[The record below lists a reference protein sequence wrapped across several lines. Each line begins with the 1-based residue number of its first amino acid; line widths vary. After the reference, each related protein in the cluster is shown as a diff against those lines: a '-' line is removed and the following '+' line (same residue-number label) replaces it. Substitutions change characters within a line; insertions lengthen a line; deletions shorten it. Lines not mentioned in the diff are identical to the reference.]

1 MASKHALF
9 IAAVCGLLL
18 PSTDGLADCDPTFGD
33 DIYGWVERSASAQ
46 SRALADADYQARTFS
61 YFVVGYQAIN
71 ARLAAVSDHLDGV
84 AARVSADESTSSTAE
99 VRTALARDSSA
110 TSLLNDLYMIRAS
123 LDEAGRQ
130 QAAIIASPALARFRA
145 EGLGNVGRATLLGS
159 LQQLGDAAQPLMSAR
174 FSVYVQVNMND
185 NGQVENAKVERKA
198 DMVDTV
204 VYAAA
209 SYLPTPYTWLV
220 AAIYTIGRELYET
233 STCQDRINKQK
244 DRLRDAYT
252 LLPTQLIGGD
262 EQFALYQKY
271 YNANVDAFK
280 DTGTSASALLAKLDE
295 RWRELVAYNAARAE
309 AANVILTDAKIAQ
322 LQTEYHL
329 RGDVDGLY
337 NDIAIMQMAD
347 GLASLNGYLATRQ
360 SNILRACADLQGYK
374 ALEDQRDALPIR
386 RHPWP

>member
-33 DIYGWVERSASAQ
+33 DLYGWVERSASTQ

-84 AARVSADESTSSTAE
+84 AARISADKSTSSTAE

-220 AAIYTIGRELYET
+220 AA
-233 STCQDRINKQK
+233 
-244 DRLRDAYT
+244 
-252 LLPTQLIGGD
+252 
-262 EQFALYQKY
+262 
-271 YNANVDAFK
+271 
-280 DTGTSASALLAKLDE
+280 
-295 RWRELVAYNAARAE
+295 
-309 AANVILTDAKIAQ
+309 
-322 LQTEYHL
+322 
-329 RGDVDGLY
+329 LY
-337 NDIAIMQMAD
+337 NW
-347 GLASLNGYLATRQ
+347 S
-360 SNILRACADLQGYK
+360 RAV
-374 ALEDQRDALPIR
+374 
-386 RHPWP
+386 